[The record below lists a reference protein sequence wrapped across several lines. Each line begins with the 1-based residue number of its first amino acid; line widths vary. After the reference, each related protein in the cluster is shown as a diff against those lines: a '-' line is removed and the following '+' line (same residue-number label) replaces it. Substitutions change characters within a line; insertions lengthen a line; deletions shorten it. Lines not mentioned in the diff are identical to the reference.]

1 MHRQCCNVVCRSC
14 HQPLMDDLQEMINER
29 PSLFLDKI
37 SEWLTLYHDQP
48 ISTTALHNNLCDL
61 ELTYRLL
68 CRIAAECNDVA
79 HTEWLHE
86 IAANYMADQMVFMD
100 GKGIS
105 IVTHQSSTNLKWY
118 LLQVMNY
125 AWCDVRCSGR
135 YGKEWVNECMSL
147 IMLVNVQ
154 RKLLEETK

>member
-1 MHRQCCNVVCRSC
+1 
-14 HQPLMDDLQEMINER
+14 MDDLQEMINER

-68 CRIAAECNDVA
+68 CRITAECNDVA

-105 IVTHQSSTNLKWY
+105 IVTHQSSTNLK
-118 LLQVMNY
+118 
-125 AWCDVRCSGR
+125 
-135 YGKEWVNECMSL
+135 
-147 IMLVNVQ
+147 
-154 RKLLEETK
+154 